1 MKFIHGTSDK
11 YLRINLT
18 NKTWQTIAISV
29 QDRLDY
35 LGGKGIALKIFHDLL
50 KDKLHDIDPLGEE
63 NVLIFAMGTIL
74 SSKAPCSARF
84 EVYSKSPQTGLLF
97 GSSCG
102 GPFGEACKT
111 AGWDGIVLEG
121 KAEKPVIL
129 RIDEEDVEFMN
140 GETLWGMGN
149 QETTKHLNLTFREA
163 ALTIGQ
169 AGENLVPM
177 ANIKSGHRFAGRGGL
192 GAVMGSKN
200 VKAVIARGF
209 SHQYVPKNP
218 KLFSKAVKNLKRYIH
233 RSDFVNQYRLYGTNA
248 NVKYGIKSGFSPV
261 RNFQNR
267 YDRRTELT
275 SGETIADKYKIRSSS
290 CKHCSINCGHKGHFK
305 DGKLHQMPEYETTG
319 MFGSNIENFDTDRII
334 EWNDQLNDYGL
345 DSISVGGTLAWA
357 MEAAEKGIRES
368 ELEFG
373 KTDNIAQIIED
384 IALVRNEGT
393 ELSKG
398 SRWLS
403 KKYGGGEFAIQSKGL
418 EIAAYDPRAG
428 WGHGLGY
435 AVGNKGGDHLTSYL
449 IGIEAIFPYI
459 NPHTTRGKA
468 KWTIFF
474 EDLFTAMNSLQIC
487 QFTAYGFLVEYPIPK
502 YVPLPILRPIITWF
516 PGLSQYLMNWNGLNQ
531 LFSGITGLH
540 LSQKGFIKAGERINQ
555 LERQINE
562 EMNPG
567 GLDDTI
573 PQRFLEEKITKFAGD
588 QEVIP
593 IEKLVRE
600 YNRLR
605 KRG

>member
-1 MKFIHGTSDK
+1 
-11 YLRINLT
+11 
-18 NKTWQTIAISV
+18 
-29 QDRLDY
+29 
-35 LGGKGIALKIFHDLL
+35 
-50 KDKLHDIDPLGEE
+50 
-63 NVLIFAMGTIL
+63 
-74 SSKAPCSARF
+74 
-84 EVYSKSPQTGLLF
+84 
-97 GSSCG
+97 
-102 GPFGEACKT
+102 
-111 AGWDGIVLEG
+111 
-121 KAEKPVIL
+121 
-129 RIDEEDVEFMN
+129 MN

-267 YDRRTELT
+267 FDRRTELT
-275 SGETIADKYKIRSSS
+275 SGETIAEKYKIRSSS